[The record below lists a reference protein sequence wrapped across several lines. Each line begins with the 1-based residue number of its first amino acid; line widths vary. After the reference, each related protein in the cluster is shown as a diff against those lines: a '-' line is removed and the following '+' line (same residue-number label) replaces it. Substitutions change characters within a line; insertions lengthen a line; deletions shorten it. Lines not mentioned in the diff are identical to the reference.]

1 MSTNQRFHSHAARH
15 RAIPRNFTK
24 VYKPSIMTVGKQGRK
39 IAIIGAS
46 GTIGGPTLAAM
57 LETGIHT
64 ITVLSR
70 ASSDASFP
78 AGVQVKRGNYND
90 QPFLVSALQGH
101 DVLLLT
107 IGRLGRD
114 SQIPI
119 IQAAAKAGVRW
130 VVPSEFGPDPYAPL
144 VKESPIIASKKMYR
158 DLAEELG
165 LSWISVVCNPYLD
178 WSLENGSW
186 GIDIKERKAKLVD
199 GGISK
204 FNTTTVDQAAKG
216 VTALLSLPDTE
227 LTRYKNKPIFLSSV
241 YISMREMLDSVIRA
255 TGTSESDWDIRTV
268 SYDDDIK
275 VSREEAAKGN
285 TTAIIAEFY
294 DMNTREGLGGDYQ
307 SKALKDMEL
316 LRLEQE
322 DLDSVVR
329 KVVQVI

>member
-1 MSTNQRFHSHAARH
+1 
-15 RAIPRNFTK
+15 
-24 VYKPSIMTVGKQGRK
+24 MTIGKQGRK
-39 IAIIGAS
+39 IAIVGAS

-70 ASSDASFP
+70 ASSDTSFP
-78 AGVQVKRGNYND
+78 AGVQVKKGNYND
-90 QPFLVSALQGH
+90 QSFLVSALQGH
-101 DVLLLT
+101 DVVLLT

-119 IQAAAKAGVRW
+119 IQAAAKSGVGW

-144 VKESPIIASKKMYR
+144 VKESPIIASKKKYR

-186 GIDIKERKAKLVD
+186 SIDIKGRNAKLVD
-199 GGISK
+199 GGFSK
-204 FNTTTVDQAAKG
+204 FNTTTVNQTAKG
-216 VTALLSLPDTE
+216 VTALLSLPDAE

-255 TGTSESDWDIRTV
+255 TGTSESDWDIKAV
-268 SYDDDIK
+268 SYEDDIK
-275 VSREEAAKGN
+275 IAREEAAKGSIM
-285 TTAIIAEFY
+285 AMIAEFY

-316 LRLEQE
+316 LGLEQE

-329 KVVQVI
+329 QVVQQI